1 MVPASWSG
9 CRVTVTDWA
18 SAAAGARRS
27 AAVRVRSGGV
37 RRTRRRSHA
46 LPGGGNRVR
55 LRGSAGSRSLDTG
68 VNVLAISSL
77 LASLVILAIGAS
89 VLLRDRTRRTY
100 TSFAAFTF
108 MVSAWHLCNFI
119 AMATKEPLVEWLALW
134 PAATIP
140 PVALRFFRE
149 FLAEP
154 SIGGVRRPPRV
165 SLVWTIAAYLA
176 LLYSPIF
183 GPVHDQ
189 LYFQVP
195 FAAYVYGSLYRCV
208 YELYLQYRHTAGRVA
223 RTRIRYLMI
232 GGLVAITLAMTDS
245 LDRFGV

>member
-46 LPGGGNRVR
+46 LPGGGNRLR
-55 LRGSAGSRSLDTG
+55 LRPPGGSRSLERG

-119 AMATKEPLVEWLALW
+119 ALATRESFVEWLALW

-154 SIGGVRRPPRV
+154 VIGGKRKRPRV
-165 SLVWTIAAYLA
+165 PLAWTIAAYLA
-176 LLYSPIF
+176 LIFSQLFYPIHESMWF
-183 GPVHDQ
+183 K
-189 LYFQVP
+189 VP
-195 FAAYVYGSLYRCV
+195 FGAYVYGGLYMCV
-208 YELYLQYRHTAGRVA
+208 WELYKQYLETTTRLAK
-223 RTRIRYLMI
+223 TRIRYLII
-232 GGLVAITLAMTDS
+232 GGLVAITLA
-245 LDRFGV
+245 